1 MKIPSSILTLLVGIG
16 ITLVS
21 LWYGQNHNLLPVAA
35 TEQAA
40 QVDGLFDIM
49 MTISFGLVLLVEGV
63 LVVAAIKFRRRPDD
77 NTDAAPIHGNIPLE
91 IVWTAIPAVV
101 VLGIGIYSFEIY
113 NNMGGL
119 DPMASGQHSMHAHGK
134 MNGAAIAAP
143 LIDGQPPQ
151 APRERGVGGKPEL
164 TQIALGIGASPSQEG
179 KAAAVNVDVTGL
191 QFAWLFNYKETGI
204 NAGELHVPIG
214 QEVQLN
220 MSAQDVIHAFWIP
233 QLRLKQDTI
242 PGRITELRF
251 TPNKLGTYPIVCAE
265 LCGSYH
271 GAMRSQM
278 IVDTPEDYQA
288 WVAENLVASNPDLQ
302 TAVAINPAE
311 LSEGEFLAPYANENQ
326 LSVNSEQLSVMRQL
340 TVASSQQNLDFVS
353 NTDY

>member
-63 LVVAAIKFRRRPDD
+63 LVVAAIKFRRSPDD
-77 NTDAAPIHGNIPLE
+77 NTDAVPIHGNIPLE
-91 IVWTAIPAVV
+91 IVWTAIPAVI

-143 LIDGQPPQ
+143 LIDG
-151 APRERGVGGKPEL
+151 KDSPEL

-251 TPNKLGTYPIVCAE
+251 TPSKLGTYPIICAE

-288 WVAENLVASNPDLQ
+288 WVAENLLASNPNLQ
-302 TAVAINPAE
+302 TAIAINPAE
-311 LSEGEFLAPYANENQ
+311 LSDGEFLAPYANENQ
-326 LSVNSEQLSVMRQL
+326 LSVNSEQLSVMREL
-340 TVASSQQNLDFVS
+340 TVGLSQQNLDFVS
-353 NTDY
+353 NTDN

>member
-1 MKIPSSILTLLVGIG
+1 VKIPSSILTLLVGIG

-91 IVWTAIPAVV
+91 IVWTAIPAVI

-143 LIDGQPPQ
+143 LIDGQNP
-151 APRERGVGGKPEL
+151 PEL
-164 TQIALGIGASPSQEG
+164 PQIALGIGASPSQEG

-191 QFAWLFNYKETGI
+191 QFAWIFNYKETGI
-204 NAGELHVPIG
+204 NGGELHVPVG

-251 TPNKLGTYPIVCAE
+251 TPSKLGTYPIVCAE

-278 IVDTPEDYQA
+278 VVETPEDYQA
-288 WVAENLVASNPDLQ
+288 WVTENLVASNPDLQ
-302 TAVAINPAE
+302 KAIAINPAD
-311 LSEGEFLAPYANENQ
+311 LGDGEFLAPYANENQ
-326 LSVNSEQLSVMRQL
+326 LSVNSEQLSVIKQL
-340 TVASSQQNLDFVS
+340 TVAAIQQNQDFVS
-353 NTDY
+353 HTDN

>member
-63 LVVAAIKFRRRPDD
+63 LVVSAIKFRRRPDD

-91 IVWTAIPAVV
+91 IVWTAIPAVI

-143 LIDGQPPQ
+143 LIDGQDS
-151 APRERGVGGKPEL
+151 PEL

-191 QFAWLFNYKETGI
+191 QFAWIFNYKETGI
-204 NAGELHVPIG
+204 NAGELHVPVG

-288 WVAENLVASNPDLQ
+288 WVAENLVASKPDLQ
-302 TAVAINPAE
+302 KAVALNPAE
-311 LSEGEFLAPYANENQ
+311 LSEGEFLAPYANEMG
-326 LSVNSEQLSVMRQL
+326 VNSDVITQIHHH
-340 TVASSQQNLDFVS
+340 
-353 NTDY
+353 

>member
-1 MKIPSSILTLLVGIG
+1 MIIPSSILTLLVGIG

-35 TEQAA
+35 SAEAA
-40 QVDGLFDIM
+40 EVDGLFNLM

-63 LVVAAIKFRRRPDD
+63 LLVSLIKFRRKKDD
-77 NTDAAPIHGNIPLE
+77 TTDATPIHGNIPLE
-91 IVWTAIPAVV
+91 IVWTAIPAVI

-134 MNGAAIAAP
+134 MNGSAIAAP
-143 LIDGQPPQ
+143 LIDGQQPP
-151 APRERGVGGKPEL
+151 EF
-164 TQIALGIGASPSQEG
+164 TQIALGIGASPAQEG
-179 KAAAVNVDVTGL
+179 KIAAVNVDVTGL
-191 QFAWLFNYKETGI
+191 QFAWIFNYKETGI
-204 NAGELHVPIG
+204 TAGELHVPVG

-220 MSAQDVIHAFWIP
+220 MTAQDVIHAFWIP

-251 TPNKLGTYPIVCAE
+251 TPTKLGTYPVVCAE
-265 LCGSYH
+265 LCGGYH

-278 IVDTPEDYQA
+278 IVDTPEDYAA
-288 WVAENLVASNPDLQ
+288 WVAENAVASATNLQ
-302 TAVAINPAE
+302 QAVAINPAE
-311 LSEGEFLAPYANENQ
+311 LPDGEFLAPYVNENQ

-340 TVASSQQNLDFVS
+340 TVALSQQNLDFVS
-353 NTDY
+353 NTDN

>member
-1 MKIPSSILTLLVGIG
+1 VKIPSSILTLLVGIG

-35 TEQAA
+35 TEQAE

-49 MTISFGLVLLVEGV
+49 MTISFGLVLLVQGV

-91 IVWTAIPAVV
+91 IVWTAIPAVI

-143 LIDGQPPQ
+143 LIDGQDS
-151 APRERGVGGKPEL
+151 PEL

-191 QFAWLFNYKETGI
+191 QFAWIFNYKETGI
-204 NAGELHVPIG
+204 NTGELHVPVG

-242 PGRITELRF
+242 GRITELRF

-278 IVDTPEDYQA
+278 IVHTPEDYQA
-288 WVAENLVASNPDLQ
+288 WVTENLVASNPDLQ
-302 TAVAINPAE
+302 KAIALNPAE
-311 LSEGEFLAPYANENQ
+311 LSEGEFLAPYVNEMGI
-326 LSVNSEQLSVMRQL
+326 NSDVITQIHHHS
-340 TVASSQQNLDFVS
+340 
-353 NTDY
+353 

>member
-1 MKIPSSILTLLVGIG
+1 
-16 ITLVS
+16 
-21 LWYGQNHNLLPVAA
+21 
-35 TEQAA
+35 
-40 QVDGLFDIM
+40 
-49 MTISFGLVLLVEGV
+49 SFGLVLLVEGV

-91 IVWTAIPAVV
+91 IVWTAIPAVI

-119 DPMASGQHSMHAHGK
+119 DPMASGQHSMHAHGNMK
-134 MNGAAIAAP
+134 GSAIAAP
-143 LIDGQPPQ
+143 LIDGQDS
-151 APRERGVGGKPEL
+151 PEL

-191 QFAWLFNYKETGI
+191 QFAWIFNYKETGI
-204 NAGELHVPIG
+204 NAGELHVPVG

-288 WVAENLVASNPDLQ
+288 WVEENLVASNPDLQ
-302 TAVAINPAE
+302 KAIAINPAE
-311 LSEGEFLAPYANENQ
+311 LSEGEFLAPYANEMGI
-326 LSVNSEQLSVMRQL
+326 NSDVITQIDHHS
-340 TVASSQQNLDFVS
+340 
-353 NTDY
+353 

>member
-40 QVDGLFDIM
+40 EVDGLFDIM

-91 IVWTAIPAVV
+91 IVWTAIPAVI

-119 DPMASGQHSMHAHGK
+119 DPMASGQHSMHAHGNMK
-134 MNGAAIAAP
+134 GSAIAAP
-143 LIDGQPPQ
+143 LIDGQDS
-151 APRERGVGGKPEL
+151 PEL

-191 QFAWLFNYKETGI
+191 QFAWIFNYKETGI
-204 NAGELHVPIG
+204 NAGELHVPVG

-302 TAVAINPAE
+302 KAVAINPTE
-311 LSEGEFLAPYANENQ
+311 LSEGEFLAPYANEMGI
-326 LSVNSEQLSVMRQL
+326 NSDVITQIDHHS
-340 TVASSQQNLDFVS
+340 
-353 NTDY
+353 